1 MKDRIENLLNKA
13 AEETRGRVET
23 VVNTTQNQVEKASK
37 LVADGK
43 KPVRRAT
50 DMGLTLND
58 IYYRTARDLLKL
70 QARSVEKN
78 IDALASRLREA
89 AHAGSVRDLLDIPR
103 AAFPAAANRT
113 VNDVRGAFGIVRS
126 AANDVVGV
134 VTSLG
139 EKPKKK
145 AAAKRAPTRAKK
157 AATKKR
163 AASKKA
169 ARKTVAQKASTKP
182 ATRTK
187 AA

>member
-23 VVNTTQNQVEKASK
+23 VVSTTQSQVEKASK
-37 LVADGK
+37 IVADGK

-58 IYYRTARDLLKL
+58 IYYRTARDLLKF
-70 QARSVEKN
+70 QARTVEKN
-78 IDALASRLREA
+78 IDALAARLREA
-89 AHAGSVRDLLDIPR
+89 AKAGSVRELLEIPR
-103 AAFPAAANRT
+103 AAVPAAANRT
-113 VNDVRGAFGIVRS
+113 VDDVRGAFGIVRS
-126 AANDVVGV
+126 AASDVAGV
-134 VTSLG
+134 VTSITQ
-139 EKPKKK
+139 KPKKK
-145 AAAKRAPTRAKK
+145 AAAKRAPTRKK

-169 ARKTVAQKASTKP
+169 ARKTVARKAAAKP
-182 ATRTK
+182 AVRTK